1 MTLVLGVKEGETVF
15 TSSIEIIA
23 PPPVPLAE
31 NDPKVVKPTISS
43 FGSVGNAK
51 TRKERDDERA

>member
-23 PPPVPLAE
+23 PPPIPLAE
-31 NDPKVVKPTISS
+31 NDPKVIKPTISS